1 MYDINFSLNALH
13 AEQKFQQTTFWNI
26 FLMFPRKQALAFHAN
41 WLLRSQFAWN
51 SKAYFLENVIKML
64 IINLLSAELAQREVM
79 VNGHEKATDQG
90 EKPLR
95 LGLNFINKNTL
106 RENIMEKCVN
116 LSLFCRTSLVLE
128 FIPSSRIPSLK
139 QDGHMGP
146 ETLSSVKS
154 TSQPLFNTN
163 CWDPKKNSNS

>member
-1 MYDINFSLNALH
+1 MVHVYQFFSKIKYPFLFGFYMCQTENKYNFLTFQHIMYDINFSLNALH

-64 IINLLSAELAQREVM
+64 IINLSSAELAQREMM

-106 RENIMEKCVN
+106 RENIMEKTCHYFV
-116 LSLFCRTSLVLE
+116 
-128 FIPSSRIPSLK
+128 
-139 QDGHMGP
+139 GP
-146 ETLSSVKS
+146 L
-154 TSQPLFNTN
+154 
-163 CWDPKKNSNS
+163 